1 MISQHLL
8 CQRGKLKP
16 SEGKE
21 LPVSTRAENRVPDLP
36 PSHPLPARPP
46 GQSLAQHCSAGTQDA
61 AEGLGAL
68 KRQEGRLAERSWGGS
83 RSRQDSRACRAF
95 AQSAGSSSSWW
106 PRSQKT
112 QAPWGKTG
120 WWELSQPSPSRQP
133 QSSGLFTQAHSS
145 APLFILTLGPLPKI
159 GDPCG
164 QEHVPAPCLL
174 YPSGELVNSQCQG
187 PLWALPALGL

>member
-8 CQRGKLKP
+8 CQRGKLRP
-16 SEGKE
+16 SKGRE
-21 LPVSTRAENRVPDLP
+21 LPAGTRAENRVPDLP

-83 RSRQDSRACRAF
+83 RSRQDSRARRAF

-106 PRSQKT
+106 PWSQKT
-112 QAPWGKTG
+112 QDPWGEDG
-120 WWELSQPSPSRQP
+120 MVGAEPAQPFRAASK
-133 QSSGLFTQAHSS
+133 
-145 APLFILTLGPLPKI
+145 LGPLRP
-159 GDPCG
+159 GTFFCTPLYLDPG
-164 QEHVPAPCLL
+164 VTAKNQ
-174 YPSGELVNSQCQG
+174 
-187 PLWALPALGL
+187 